1 MAHVMTIA
9 NIATAIIAF
18 VALLGAI
25 VAVMSWF
32 FRRGADER
40 ELARA
45 VRDNSEATR
54 ELSARLE
61 AFMARYEERHEALS
75 ERVTEHSNRLGV
87 AEERI
92 RANTTDI
99 ARLWPSPGV
108 AKPRGELT
116 SQRE

>member
-1 MAHVMTIA
+1 MSAADISTVVIA
-9 NIATAIIAF
+9 A
-18 VALLGAI
+18 
-25 VAVMSWF
+25 VAVLGVVIAGLSWI

-40 ELARA
+40 ELAKA

-54 ELSARLE
+54 GLSSRLD

-75 ERVTEHSNRLGV
+75 ERVNEHGGRLTV
-87 AEERI
+87 VEERT

-108 AKPRGELT
+108 AKPTGDLTGE
-116 SQRE
+116 R